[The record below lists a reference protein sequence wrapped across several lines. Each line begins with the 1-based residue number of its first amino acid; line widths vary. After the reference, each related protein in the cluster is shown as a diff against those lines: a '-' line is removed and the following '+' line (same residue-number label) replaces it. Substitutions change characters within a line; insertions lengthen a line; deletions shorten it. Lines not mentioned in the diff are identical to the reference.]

1 MRNLEKTEAKLN
13 WFAKG
18 KKIVH
23 DNLWYGIIGV
33 LSFAVL
39 VFFPMIGSGLPL
51 NLNLPTTP
59 IGWVV
64 DIFSKLAVAA
74 INICIF
80 HSFMEQGKL
89 NVSGF
94 WKKLMADEI
103 LQRVKRAKTS
113 IPLSPEQWMTKEY
126 KSKGISIAITSVLSC
141 VVLSQV
147 VLTFDIVVFISFLL
161 TLLIGLVFGVMQLF
175 KSETYWSQEYYEY
188 ALYMLEQFNLNRSDD
203 QKLSVKNKKLY
214 EGAELIYEY
223 I

>member
-103 LQRVKRAKTS
+103 LQRVKREKTS
-113 IPLSPEQWMTKEY
+113 IPLSPEQWMTREY

-141 VVLSQV
+141 IVLSQV

-175 KSETYWSQEYYEY
+175 KSETYWSHEYY
-188 ALYMLEQFNLNRSDD
+188 
-203 QKLSVKNKKLY
+203 
-214 EGAELIYEY
+214 
-223 I
+223 